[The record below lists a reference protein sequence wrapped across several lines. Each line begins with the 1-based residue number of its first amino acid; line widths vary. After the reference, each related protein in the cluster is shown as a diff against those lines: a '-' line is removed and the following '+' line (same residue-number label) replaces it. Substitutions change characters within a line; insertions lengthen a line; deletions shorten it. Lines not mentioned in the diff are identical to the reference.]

1 MSSAIYV
8 RYNPGGAH
16 RAQWLS
22 HEYANMELDP
32 HIARAEQFNSC
43 EEAQRA
49 INAYCFRTEL
59 MESNFE
65 VVRLTIE
72 VLEKGKVLK

>member
-1 MSSAIYV
+1 
-8 RYNPGGAH
+8 
-16 RAQWLS
+16 
-22 HEYANMELDP
+22 MELDP